1 MWILYSIECTFRLG
15 PALTIGCIT
24 STQSTWLSESLI
36 LHSAGDKR
44 SEEGNYHEGRIIN
57 VCQKFSDSDQAFTIA
72 GLFSGAAATTFP
84 IFSRLDSN
92 TKYPR
97 RPSVQTLDSD
107 SSQQVESMRA
117 FYEGWNM
124 FSQHFLHI
132 TIITYPQWS
141 KSVDKSDFV
150 GRPRTSCFC
159 DQNM

>member
-1 MWILYSIECTFRLG
+1 MWILYLIECTFRLG

-97 RPSVQTLDSD
+97 RPSVHVQTLDSD
-107 SSQQVESMRA
+107 SSQQVESMGFLRRVV
-117 FYEGWNM
+117 
-124 FSQHFLHI
+124 FSQHFLHN
-132 TIITYPQWS
+132 TIITYLELWS
-141 KSVDKSDFV
+141 MQRAGSIEQKD
-150 GRPRTSCFC
+150 G
-159 DQNM
+159 DQVISL